1 MHRTIKFTLAG
12 FFLYLLGF
20 GVAFAPFA
28 FSQSPTETAQLM
40 NGWGGWALV
49 VGGVLGVIGLVAH
62 ISTVVL
68 TIKQAITGQSYSA
81 AALLWAL
88 LPLLLVPLLVYVNR
102 GLLF

>member
-1 MHRTIKFTLAG
+1 MHITIKLTLAG

-49 VGGVLGVIGLVAH
+49 FGGALGLIGLVTH
-62 ISTVVL
+62 ISAVAL
-68 TIKQAITGQSYSA
+68 TIKHAFTGQAYSA
-81 AALLWAL
+81 AALVWAL
-88 LPLLLVPLLVYVNR
+88 LPLLLIPLLMYLNR
-102 GLLF
+102 AMLF